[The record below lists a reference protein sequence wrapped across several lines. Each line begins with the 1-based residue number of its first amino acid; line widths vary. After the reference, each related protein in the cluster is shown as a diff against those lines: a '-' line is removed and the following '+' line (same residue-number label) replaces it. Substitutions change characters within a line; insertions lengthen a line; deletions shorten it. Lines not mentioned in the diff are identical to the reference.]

1 MKYATIFLTFL
12 LCGIISANVFSQ
24 NLPANEIKSSFRSV
38 AGLSELP
45 EKGEDGFSDGGSDL
59 PTHQNTLTNYNLPFF
74 EDWSSG
80 SFSTNSWTFDP
91 SAGNWFIAS
100 STVLGNPA
108 PGAVF
113 SWDPIVTYYSFS
125 LISPQIDIS
134 DLSGQLT
141 LAFDYFYDEWTPTQT
156 EFLKVYLDN
165 SVGWMLIDSFQ
176 NYGDVPWTTKSYF
189 LDEFLNG
196 SSVRIKFEAS
206 GQSSNNIDR
215 WIIDNIKVFDSIVD
229 TYPQIELST
238 YSISALPMNWNDTR
252 TEHFTIYNTGQ
263 ADLLWE
269 TEIEYLNT
277 NVIYEVNQYLNRN
290 AAFYSDLTWLSLS
303 PSSGNIPAGESQ
315 IIAAVFDPG
324 DVSNE
329 YWHQAN
335 ILINS
340 NDPLNPSVIVSAEMC
355 IGCTNVAEQSMEQIF
370 VGPIPSSGILQVKL
384 VNEFSEVQLI
394 SSTGQQIFV
403 QDISGQSDL
412 IMDLNNYDAGTYVLK
427 FINKRGDIALRK
439 IVLF

>member
-1 MKYATIFLTFL
+1 MKYTTIFLTFL
-12 LCGIISANVFSQ
+12 LCGIISANIFSQ
-24 NLPANEIKSSFRSV
+24 NLPENEIKASFRSV
-38 AGLSELP
+38 TGLSELK
-45 EKGEDGFSDGGSDL
+45 EKGEDGFSDESSNL
-59 PTHQNTLTNYNLPFF
+59 ILNHSLKNIYNLPFI
-74 EDWSSG
+74 ENWSSG
-80 SFSTNSWTFDP
+80 IFSTNSWTFDP

-113 SWDPIVTYYSFS
+113 SWDPIVTYYNFS
-125 LISPQIDIS
+125 LISPQINIS
-134 DLSGQLT
+134 DLTGQLT
-141 LAFDYFYDEWTPTQT
+141 LSFDYFYDEWTPTQT

-165 SVGWMLIDSFQ
+165 SVGWMLIDSLQ

-189 LDEFLNG
+189 LNEFLNG
-196 SSVRIKFEAS
+196 SSVRIKFETS

-215 WIIDNIKVFDSIVD
+215 WIIDNIKVFDSID
-229 TYPQIELST
+229 DAHPQIELST

-252 TEHFTIYNTGQ
+252 TEHLTIYNTGQ
-263 ADLLWE
+263 ANLLWE
-269 TEIEYLNT
+269 TEIQYLNT
-277 NVIYEVNQYLNRN
+277 NALFEVNQYLNRN
-290 AAFYSDLTWLSLS
+290 VAFYSDPNWLSVS

-315 IIAAVFDPG
+315 IIAAVFNPG

-340 NDPLNPSVIVSAEMC
+340 NDPMNPSVIVSAEMC

-384 VNEFSEVQLI
+384 INEFSEVQLI
-394 SSTGQQIFV
+394 SSTGQQILI
-403 QDISGQSDL
+403 QDIRGKPNVT
-412 IMDLNNYDAGTYVLK
+412 IDLNNYDAGTYVMK
-427 FINKRGDIALRK
+427 FFNKNGDIALRK